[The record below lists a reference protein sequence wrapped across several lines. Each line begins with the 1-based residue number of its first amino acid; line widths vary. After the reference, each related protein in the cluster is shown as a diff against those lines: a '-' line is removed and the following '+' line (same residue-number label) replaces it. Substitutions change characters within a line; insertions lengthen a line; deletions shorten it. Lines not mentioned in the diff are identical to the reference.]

1 MVFRSDARDLGE
13 CPVQVCHVGADAFL
27 EASGSWSG
35 HVLELVLDGVDAAD
49 ELGRVCL
56 GDQTFDLVA
65 SLGQD
70 EPGAAVGPVLLVESF
85 ESLPWGRGLV
95 VDAPGSSV
103 AGAGA
108 SHGFLGRGEQVD
120 LDAHELPQLVQQIEF
135 GEFVPV
141 VERVFAYDV
150 VVAGFDGGLVV
161 LPVGAASGLLDVEL
175 LEVGDEVRVD
185 ELAAVVVVVGAD
197 REREPLLD
205 HGLGLGEVAVRVV
218 AGGRVLGPS
227 GGEVDHGQG
236 AAELALEAGAAVGDG
251 VGLHVAGQAVQ
262 LVAGFPDR
270 DRVAQQLAGR
280 TRSRQTLGAG
290 GVTQGLEVPVN
301 CGSAHRHEL
310 AEREPVIGVQ
320 LPAIAQHGQP
330 LRQHRLQILAT
341 RHIHQHPH
349 PYQQLSRLVR
359 IPARPLP
366 RRRHR
371 AVPMLPGLGEQAPG
385 RAPAYPQCLA
395 HPVQDD
401 ALLLLRRPHVLVPE
415 PEGDLPLRRHA
426 DPVFHTTSQT
436 DQPGF
441 ALTPGEAPLPISRSK
456 NVRHVV
462 QRFPALPHIYDCRSG
477 NK

>member
-205 HGLGLGEVAVRVV
+205 HGLGLGEVC
-218 AGGRVLGPS
+218 VLAS
-227 GGEVDHGQG
+227 W
-236 AAELALEAGAAVGDG
+236 
-251 VGLHVAGQAVQ
+251 
-262 LVAGFPDR
+262 
-270 DRVAQQLAGR
+270 
-280 TRSRQTLGAG
+280 
-290 GVTQGLEVPVN
+290 
-301 CGSAHRHEL
+301 
-310 AEREPVIGVQ
+310 
-320 LPAIAQHGQP
+320 
-330 LRQHRLQILAT
+330 
-341 RHIHQHPH
+341 
-349 PYQQLSRLVR
+349 
-359 IPARPLP
+359 RPLCE
-366 RRRHR
+366 RCFS
-371 AVPMLPGLGEQAPG
+371 AV
-385 RAPAYPQCLA
+385 
-395 HPVQDD
+395 
-401 ALLLLRRPHVLVPE
+401 
-415 PEGDLPLRRHA
+415 
-426 DPVFHTTSQT
+426 
-436 DQPGF
+436 
-441 ALTPGEAPLPISRSK
+441 
-456 NVRHVV
+456 
-462 QRFPALPHIYDCRSG
+462 
-477 NK
+477 